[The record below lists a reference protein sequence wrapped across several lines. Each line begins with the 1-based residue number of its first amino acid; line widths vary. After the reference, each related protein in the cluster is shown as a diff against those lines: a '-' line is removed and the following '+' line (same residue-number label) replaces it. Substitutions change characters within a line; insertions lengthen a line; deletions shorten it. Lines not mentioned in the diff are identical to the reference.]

1 MKNKWGRKLIRV
13 GFLAALLLSGCSKA
27 NNEKTVSSAGT
38 DNSQV
43 TSGSEVIVIGGIN
56 DLSGDGSVL
65 GNALSNGAQLAV
77 DEINAA
83 GGVLGKQL
91 IYKAYDNRNDATET
105 INAYNRLTD
114 IDKAAAIIGPPSS
127 TICMS
132 LIEVSSQRKVPVLC
146 LPSDHNVTVNAKT
159 GEPYPGIFLVAQ
171 PNAIAQAQLM
181 SDFMYQNQKKTK
193 AAIFYDT
200 ANSYST
206 ISAQA
211 FEETWKQIG
220 GEIVSNQTFQTNDN
234 DFKTQLSKIKQSEA
248 EFIFLPNT
256 TPYCVLI
263 VQQAAQIGLEIP
275 YVGAMDMADPFLS
288 LLDNPSICKE
298 AYFEAV
304 VWMEDENL
312 DGFREQYKSKYGEEA
327 TVKSISGYE
336 QIYVLKA
343 AMEKKQSS
351 DPAAIIEALEND
363 IVDLDLLTIKGYT
376 QDGKTHAPDNMEM
389 VICEIH
395 NGVLTKFGNY
405 KPALFE

>member
-1 MKNKWGRKLIRV
+1 MKNKWGKKVFGIGIMTAV
-13 GFLAALLLSGCSKA
+13 LLSGCSGGE
-27 NNEKTVSSAGT
+27 NGKTVSGAESSQEAGGG
-38 DNSQV
+38 D
-43 TSGSEVIVIGGIN
+43 VIVIGGIN

-83 GGVLGKQL
+83 GGVLGRQL
-91 IYKAYDNRNDATET
+91 VYKAYDNRNDATET

-114 IDKAAAIIGPPSS
+114 IDKAVAIIGPPSS

-132 LIEVSSQRKVPVLC
+132 LIEVSTQRKVPVLC
-146 LPSDHNVTVNAKT
+146 LPSDPNVTVNAKT
-159 GEPYPGIFLVAQ
+159 GEPYPGMFLVAQ

-211 FEETWKQIG
+211 FEETWKEIG

-234 DFKTQLSKIKQSEA
+234 DFKTQLSKIKQSGA

-275 YVGAMDMADPFLS
+275 YVGAMDMANPFLS
-288 LLDNPSICKE
+288 LLDNPSVCKE

-312 DGFREQYKSKYGEEA
+312 DSFRQQYKTKFSEEA

-336 QIYVLKA
+336 QVYVLKT

-351 DPAAIIEALEND
+351 DPAAIIESLEND

-395 NGVLTKFGNY
+395 DGVLTKFGNY
-405 KPALFE
+405 KPTLFN